1 MLAFLTCK
9 IPLLLKIP
17 CDEIIKTD
25 CLQNR
30 YSNFNLQNDW
40 SDFFGNQSVIILKD
54 ANSKLELKE
63 ASYFINE
70 CQFISLKQMGVIRI
84 YSNSYDTKVGLDK
97 INFLTCGHQKSPGGC
112 LYMGSKGQC
121 IQNKIVCF
129 HAIVV
134 KSYGPYCAITTT
146 SLSNQKN
153 CQYLSS
159 ISNCECRDSTDTVRY
174 CEGEVQM
181 TNVNITHNSLDS
193 FSGFSI
199 LSAEQNCF
207 VSYCNFNE
215 NYQETGFFFEI
226 SSKIDVLFTYNIR
239 NCNFLKNRRKSSSNN
254 TEFMKVKSY
263 QIIIRNSSFNGN
275 EYDKLTSNVKNLY
288 IKDCF
293 IQASLLNGI
302 NYSESIE
309 FFTAMYVEKEAIT
322 NFTRGEYMQV
332 YKEPYTEMKLI
343 GIVGI
348 IVTIA
353 IVIIVTVLI
362 FIYIN
367 DNADFQ
373 QIRVEQSESSSP
385 TVEMY
390 PGLSRIGRSQNVER
404 D

>member
-1 MLAFLTCK
+1 
-9 IPLLLKIP
+9 
-17 CDEIIKTD
+17 
-25 CLQNR
+25 
-30 YSNFNLQNDW
+30 
-40 SDFFGNQSVIILKD
+40 
-54 ANSKLELKE
+54 
-63 ASYFINE
+63 
-70 CQFISLKQMGVIRI
+70 
-84 YSNSYDTKVGLDK
+84 
-97 INFLTCGHQKSPGGC
+97 
-112 LYMGSKGQC
+112 
-121 IQNKIVCF
+121 
-129 HAIVV
+129 
-134 KSYGPYCAITTT
+134 
-146 SLSNQKN
+146 
-153 CQYLSS
+153 
-159 ISNCECRDSTDTVRY
+159 
-174 CEGEVQM
+174 
-181 TNVNITHNSLDS
+181 
-193 FSGFSI
+193 
-199 LSAEQNCF
+199 
-207 VSYCNFNE
+207 
-215 NYQETGFFFEI
+215 
-226 SSKIDVLFTYNIR
+226 
-239 NCNFLKNRRKSSSNN
+239 
-254 TEFMKVKSY
+254 MKVKSY